1 MLMFVLIII
10 NFALILFVIAL
21 LMGNDKVREA
31 LGITSRK
38 KKNAVSDPLALIN
51 EKLEMLGS
59 KVADLARREDN
70 TDQRIDR
77 VLLEFASLTSRIA
90 NLETQKKEPG
100 VELKST
106 VSQARTDNVNELKNV
121 TKYAQQTT
129 GGGFDAET
137 LLDNQT
143 KFTKFILNIK
153 GNMATY
159 EVPVSEEC
167 QSKILNG
174 YASISP
180 LVEEVERIQSPTAIV
195 NVELGTLKLEA
206 GRWVVLNKLKIKL
219 V

>member
-38 KKNAVSDPLALIN
+38 KKNAVSDPLVLIN

-70 TDQRIDR
+70 TDQRFDR
-77 VLLEFASLTSRIA
+77 ILLEFASLTTRIA

-180 LVEEVERIQSPTAIV
+180 LVEEVERKQSPTAIV
-195 NVELGTLKLEA
+195 NVKLGTLKLEA